1 MQINKRSKIYSY
13 FLILIIDNNLNSK
26 NTIKLAITIVAPV
39 GVAYINDIYNPTIN
53 DTIEIIILDIITLL
67 NFLNNCIDE
76 SVGKIIKLDINKD
89 PINLIPKT
97 TTIEHKLANIIL
109 YKSVFTPIDLANLS
123 SNVIA
128 NILLY
133 ENTYKRI
140 TIIDKIILTIISFSF
155 IDRILPNK

>member
-76 SVGKIIKLDINKD
+76 SVGSTIKLDINKD
-89 PINLIPKT
+89 PINLIPNT
-97 TTIEHKLANIIL
+97 TTIEHKLANTTL
-109 YKSVFTPIDLANLS
+109 
-123 SNVIA
+123 
-128 NILLY
+128 
-133 ENTYKRI
+133 
-140 TIIDKIILTIISFSF
+140 
-155 IDRILPNK
+155 